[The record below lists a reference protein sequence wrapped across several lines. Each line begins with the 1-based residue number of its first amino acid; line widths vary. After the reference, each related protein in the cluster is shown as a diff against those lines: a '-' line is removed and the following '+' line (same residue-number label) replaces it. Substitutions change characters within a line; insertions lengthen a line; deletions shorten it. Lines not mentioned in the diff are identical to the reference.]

1 MLALAQSEYDYI
13 GFLDADFATPFEEFK
28 RLLEIVE
35 TEDYDIIFGS
45 RVKLKGWQIERNPIR
60 HWFSSIVL
68 TIIDTLFKLDIYD
81 TQCVCKIFKREIIQL
96 CFE

>member
-1 MLALAQSEYDYI
+1 MHYI

-45 RVKLKGWQIERNPIR
+45 RVKLKGWQIETKSHSALVFEDRFNHNRYLIQTRNLRYPMR
-60 HWFSSIVL
+60 V
-68 TIIDTLFKLDIYD
+68 
-81 TQCVCKIFKREIIQL
+81 
-96 CFE
+96 